1 MMIKI
6 IDAPA
11 ELADASVVGHKFAR
25 QQQLRDAGVCVA
37 RDGGGPALDPSEKL
51 RGQPSPMWVAPFLA
65 SAPVPRN

>member
-25 QQQLRDAGVCVA
+25 QQQLRDAGVCV
-37 RDGGGPALDPSEKL
+37 PPFFCVV